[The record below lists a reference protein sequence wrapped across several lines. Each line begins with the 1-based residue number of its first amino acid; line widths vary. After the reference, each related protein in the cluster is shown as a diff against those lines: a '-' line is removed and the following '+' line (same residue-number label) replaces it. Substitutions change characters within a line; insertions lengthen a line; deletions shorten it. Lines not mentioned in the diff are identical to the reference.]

1 LSFAQPDG
9 RETILTGLA
18 NYEDGLAVGTCVR
31 QYDFSRNRF
40 EDVIPAFAS
49 SVGPLALADLDGDGN
64 LDLFIGGR
72 VIPSR
77 YPEEAD
83 SQIFRFNGKSWKLD
97 AENSRRLQKVG
108 LISGAV
114 WSDLDGDGLPELVL
128 ACEWGP
134 VRVFKNAAG
143 ILREVTT
150 SLGLDR
156 FTGRWIGVT
165 TGDFDGDGRLDI
177 VASNWGLNC
186 PYHATPEK
194 PLQLYFGN
202 LNGQERVDLIEAEYD
217 PVTGEPAPQRR
228 LDVLASSLPFL
239 YERFSSFKAF
249 SETTVAAALA
259 PQKDLVQVVQANTLA
274 SMMFLNRGNKFEPI
288 VLPREAQLA
297 PAFGVT
303 VADFDGDGA
312 EDIFVSQ
319 NFFANQPENPRFDA
333 GRGVLLLGDG
343 TGNFRAVPGQ
353 DSGIKVYGEQRGAAV
368 ADFDRDGR
376 VDLAVTQNGGATK
389 LFRNV
394 TGKPGLRVRLI
405 GPSGNPQGIGAQ
417 IRLLFGQVAE
427 PVREIHGG
435 SGYWSQDSAIQVFAV
450 RESLP
455 KIWIRWPG
463 GRALTTQVPAGLREI
478 AIDSS
483 GKIVPGQ

>member
-1 LSFAQPDG
+1 MVSSATFA
-9 RETILTGLA
+9 
-18 NYEDGLAVGTCVR
+18 
-31 QYDFSRNRF
+31 
-40 EDVIPAFAS
+40 DV
-49 SVGPLALADLDGDGN
+49 DGDGDEDLLLAREWGSIVLLLN
-64 LDLFIGGR
+64 TGGTFARAPATWGLDAW
-72 VIPSR
+72 PSR
-77 YPEEAD
+77 W
-83 SQIFRFNGKSWKLD
+83 NGI
-97 AENSRRLQKVG
+97 AVG
-108 LISGAV
+108 
-114 WSDLDGDGLPELVL
+114 DL
-128 ACEWGP
+128 
-134 VRVFKNAAG
+134 
-143 ILREVTT
+143 
-150 SLGLDR
+150 
-156 FTGRWIGVT
+156 
-165 TGDFDGDGRLDI
+165 DGDGRLDI

-202 LNGQERVDLIEAEYD
+202 LSGRGTVDLIEAEYD

-228 LDVLASSLPFL
+228 LDVLAASLPFL
-239 YERFSSFKAF
+239 HERFSSFKAF

-319 NFFANQPENPRFDA
+319 NFFANQPEDPRFDA

-376 VDLAVTQNGGATK
+376 VDLAVSQNRAATK

-394 TGKPGLRVRLI
+394 AGKPGLRVRLI

-417 IRLLFGQVAE
+417 IRLLFGQVAG

-435 SGYWSQDSAIQVFAV
+435 SGYWSQDSAIQIFAV

-463 GRALTTQVPAGLREI
+463 GRALTTQVPAGLKEV